1 MAREATGLV
10 VTATRTAVIAGASG
24 LVGGELL
31 DALLADLTWDQVVSV
46 GRRRVHRE
54 HPRLEQR
61 VVSFA
66 DLGELPAC
74 TDVFSCL
81 GTTIRAAGSQD
92 AFRAVDHDAVV
103 ALAEAAYR
111 AGAERFLH
119 VTALGASPRSRIFYN
134 RVKGE
139 AERDVAASGVPT
151 TVAFRPSMLDG
162 ERAES
167 RPAERAGLIAM
178 RAVGPLLGRYRP
190 TRAGDL
196 ARAMVAE
203 AKDDRPGHRVVE
215 AGEIGAH
222 DLGGASGR

>member
-1 MAREATGLV
+1 M
-10 VTATRTAVIAGASG
+10 TRVAVIAGATG

-31 DALLADLTWDQVVSV
+31 DLLLDDGAWDRVVSV
-46 GRRRVHRE
+46 GRRRVERE

-61 VVSFA
+61 VVDFA
-66 DLGELPAC
+66 ALGDLPPC

-81 GTTIRAAGSQD
+81 GTTIKVAGSQA
-92 AFRAVDHDAVV
+92 AFRKVDHDAVM
-103 ALAEAAYR
+103 ALAEAAAR

-119 VTALGASPRSRIFYN
+119 VTALGASPDSRVFYN

-139 AERDVAASGVPT
+139 AERDVAASGVPA

-167 RPAERAGLIAM
+167 RLAEHVGLVVM
-178 RAVGPLLGRYRP
+178 RAVAPLLGRYRP
-190 TRAGDL
+190 THVTDL

-203 AKDDRPGHRVVE
+203 ARAARPGHRVVD
-215 AGEIGAH
+215 AGEVTRH
-222 DLGGASGR
+222 DLGGSSHR